1 MKANITEIRWELLQV
16 SVKDGNF
23 TILDN
28 AINKRRTYH
37 VPNLLRVEIAQQAA
51 YVFTATGK
59 VMHLNLLTGAR
70 SFLSASAYEGTSKTP
85 RQHQHPH
92 LKDKPSIVNR
102 HSPSSTKNFSE
113 LAFSDTAF
121 M

>member
-1 MKANITEIRWELLQV
+1 MKANIAETRWELLQV

-28 AINKRRTYH
+28 AIKKKRTYH

-51 YVFTATGK
+51 YVFTANGK
-59 VMHLNLLTGAR
+59 VMHLNLLTATR
-70 SFLSASAYEGTSKTP
+70 NFLSTSAYEGDSKTP
-85 RQHQHPH
+85 RQHQPLH
-92 LKDKPSIVNR
+92 LKDMSSIVNR
-102 HSPSSTKNFSE
+102 PSLSTSTNFSE
-113 LAFSDTAF
+113 LAFSNTVY